1 MAESA
6 KTTFNHSEIERAL
19 IYIHDYWSRLERFR
33 PHDEGTLVGLP
44 RPYIVPSSKRG
55 EGFSFEEIYYWD
67 SYFIAQAFI
76 GTPKHH
82 LVKDMAD
89 DLLYLMRR
97 FEIIPNGGRSYLT
110 SRSHPPLLTSLI
122 LQVYEQTKDRTW
134 LDEAI
139 TTAQEEYRRVW
150 MGTAQPNWRQ
160 VYRGLSRYYDA
171 NMIHDLAEC
180 ESGWDMT
187 SRFQHRC
194 LNYIPVD
201 LNSLLYKYEIDFEHI
216 ALLNFDA
223 DEAKEWHERAATRR
237 NTMTDHLWD
246 DKKGFFFDFD
256 YTKDE
261 RGAVWSLAGF
271 YPMWVGL
278 ATKQQAARM
287 VANLDKFDLAG
298 GLTTT
303 AAYPRSHSNMPEQWA
318 YPNGW
323 APLQMIVVEG
333 LERYGYHKQAK
344 AIARRWLRTNLVTF
358 DTYGEFYEKYNVVH
372 PEEPAAEGV
381 YPSQRG
387 FGWTNA
393 VFVRFCNLY
402 LEPIE
407 QPTLAAASH
416 PAEVPQRKALRKRLL
431 TPNFFGRSS

>member
-1 MAESA
+1 MPQV
-6 KTTFNHSEIERAL
+6 TTITFKHSQIERAL
-19 IYIHDYWSRLERFR
+19 IYIHDYWARLERFR

-44 RPYIVPSSKRG
+44 RPYIVPSAKRG
-55 EGFSFEEIYYWD
+55 DGFIFEEIYYWD

-76 GTPKHH
+76 GTPKHG
-82 LVKDMAD
+82 LVKDLAD

-97 FEIIPNGGRSYLT
+97 FDIIPNGGRSYLT
-110 SRSHPPLLTSLI
+110 SRSQPPILSSLI
-122 LQVYEQTKDRTW
+122 LQVFEQSGDRLW
-134 LDEAI
+134 LNDAI
-139 TTAQEEYRRVW
+139 TTAKEEYRRVW
-150 MGTAQPNWRQ
+150 MGTTQPNWRQ
-160 VYRGLSRYYDA
+160 VYKGLSRYYDA

-187 SRFQHRC
+187 SRFKHRC
-194 LNYIPVD
+194 LNYNPID
-201 LNSLLYKYEIDFEHI
+201 LNSLLYKYEIDFEHV

-223 DEAKEWHERAATRR
+223 EEAQAWHELAKNRR
-237 NTMTDHLWD
+237 KVINEHLWD
-246 DKKGFFFDFD
+246 DKKGFFFDYD
-256 YTKDE
+256 YTRDE
-261 RGAVWSLAGF
+261 RSDVWSLAG
-271 YPMWVGL
+271 YYSMWVGL

-298 GLTTT
+298 GLATT
-303 AAYPRSHSNMPEQWA
+303 AAYPRSHSDMPEQWA

-344 AIARRWLRTNLVTF
+344 AIARKWLRTNLITF
-358 DTYGEFYEKYNVVH
+358 DRHGEFYEKYNVVH

-402 LEPIE
+402 LDPIE

-416 PAEVPQRKALRKRLL
+416 PAELPKRKALRRRLL